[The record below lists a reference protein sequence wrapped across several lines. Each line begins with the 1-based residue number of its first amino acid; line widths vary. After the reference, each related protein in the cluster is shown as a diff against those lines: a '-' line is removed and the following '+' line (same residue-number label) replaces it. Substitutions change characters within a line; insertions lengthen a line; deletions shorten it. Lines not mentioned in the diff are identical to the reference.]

1 MGLAKVVEWVDIQ
14 APRAEVFKLIVDIE
28 RRMQLSPLWGIA
40 NIEAKSSNYPDRG
53 SKYIVRYQAGNP
65 TAYQTVI
72 TDYESNRKLSYRLDV
87 DQQTNVTWLLNDTPR
102 GTRVVY
108 MEEYLVEDE
117 NAEQFNRSV
126 RDIVKS
132 WLTNIQ
138 RYAELRQSAF
148 KRFIRWLADRFYLRL
163 RPEQRRVIVMILVMQ
178 FVSFIAFIMAALAIG
193 MASLFL

>member
-28 RRMQLSPLWGIA
+28 RRMQLSPLWGVA
-40 NIEAKSSNYPDRG
+40 SIEAKSNNYPNKG
-53 SKYIVRYQAGNP
+53 SNYIVRLLAGNP
-65 TAYQTVI
+65 SVYQTTI
-72 TDYESNRKLSYRLDV
+72 TDYESDRKLSYCLDV
-87 DQQTNVTWLLNDTPR
+87 DQQTNVTWLLNDIPR
-102 GTRVVY
+102 GTRITY

-126 RDIVKS
+126 RNIVKS

-138 RYAELRQSAF
+138 RYAELRQSTL
-148 KRFIRWLADRFYLRL
+148 KRFVRWLVDRFYLRL

-178 FVSFIAFIMAALAIG
+178 FVSFVAFIMAAIAMG